1 MEEFYSFVT
10 VNESN
15 VGCKKEPF
23 LLLAIRTN
31 KQGRKIKLFLNK
43 GKRNLFK
50 VKIYIPAFRVKRV
63 KFWIKKY
70 HAPGRG
76 NNLLKIGRNINNCTL
91 LSFSKKQNIPDLIMN
106 NFFEKGGAGGCWF
119 VKKIYIPKVLY
130 WYLPELRQLYCTV
143 AAQNNQ
149 S

>member
-70 HAPGRG
+70 HAPGRE
-76 NNLLKIGRNINNCTL
+76 NNLLKFGRNINNCSLFSFPKKTKHSWSNNEQFFL
-91 LSFSKKQNIPDLIMN
+91 RGGLGVADLSRK
-106 NFFEKGGAGGCWF
+106 
-119 VKKIYIPKVLY
+119 YISLK
-130 WYLPELRQLYCTV
+130 YCTDIWL
-143 AAQNNQ
+143 

>member
-63 KFWIKKY
+63 K
-70 HAPGRG
+70 
-76 NNLLKIGRNINNCTL
+76 L
-91 LSFSKKQNIPDLIMN
+91 
-106 NFFEKGGAGGCWF
+106 
-119 VKKIYIPKVLY
+119 
-130 WYLPELRQLYCTV
+130 
-143 AAQNNQ
+143 
-149 S
+149 